1 MSILIEILGWGSPIG
16 IGVFIAAVAVTLY
29 LLSKTIET
37 LSKVDKEQ
45 NSKK

>member
-1 MSILIEILGWGSPIG
+1 MNILNEILGWGSPIG
-16 IGVFIAAVAVTLY
+16 IGIFIAGVAATLF

-37 LSKVDKEQ
+37 LSKIDKEQ